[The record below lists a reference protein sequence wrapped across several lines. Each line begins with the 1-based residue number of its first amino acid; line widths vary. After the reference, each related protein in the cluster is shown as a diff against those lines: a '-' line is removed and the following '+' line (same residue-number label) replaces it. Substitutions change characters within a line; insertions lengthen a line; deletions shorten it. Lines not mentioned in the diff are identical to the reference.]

1 MTDPDAALESL
12 AVEMREV
19 LDDAA
24 AVAPHSE
31 PVDHNDYLPTAQ
43 EMLDAAKRQTWKLLT
58 GDQKTPAHV
67 MAKAVDLGVRIAA
80 VESEQDPAE
89 ATDTTS
95 VFEMI
100 ESLPLARGIELLERK
115 EQSILAE
122 LEAVRTRRSGLL
134 QQQDREVAGQVA

>member
-1 MTDPDAALESL
+1 MEADDALETL
-12 AVEMREV
+12 AVDMRSV

-24 AVAPHSE
+24 AVAPHAE
-31 PVDHNDYLPTAQ
+31 PTSDADYLPSAQ

-58 GDQKTPAHV
+58 GDAKTPAHV

-80 VESEQDPAE
+80 VESEQRPAE

-100 ESLPLARGIELLERK
+100 ESLPLAHAIELLERK
-115 EQSILAE
+115 EQAILAE

-134 QQQDREVAGQVA
+134 QQQDREVAGEVA